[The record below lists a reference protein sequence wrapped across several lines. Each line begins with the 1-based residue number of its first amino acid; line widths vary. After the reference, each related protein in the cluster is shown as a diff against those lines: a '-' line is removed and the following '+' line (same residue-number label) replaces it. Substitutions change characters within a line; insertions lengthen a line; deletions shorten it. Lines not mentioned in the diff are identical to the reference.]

1 MVGSKRMILGAM
13 LSLGAALGVSAQDNP
28 APGGAPREGGGP
40 GGRGGGM
47 MIGRLLGGSLDDLQK
62 ELTLTPE
69 QRTKIEGIVQ
79 EGTDTIRQRMEA
91 ARASGDWQS
100 MRTEFE
106 KLFNEG
112 SEKVK
117 ATLTPEQKEKFT
129 KYVESARTRMDA
141 FGRGG
146 PGGDRGRGSPEQRV
160 TRAMEALKIAN
171 AQEAE
176 AVKSLVALIVKL
188 QGDISTFDRTS
199 RDKVGETLK
208 SDGITDE
215 AVEERLKG
223 LRAEHKA
230 LEDQLQKT
238 QAELAKVVSA
248 RQEAELFRQEI
259 LR

>member
-13 LSLGAALGVSAQDNP
+13 LSLGAALGVAAQDNP

-100 MRTEFE
+100 MRAEFE
-106 KLFNEG
+106 KVFSEG

-160 TRAMEALKIAN
+160 TRAMEALKIAD
-171 AQEAE
+171 AAE
-176 AVKSLVALIVKL
+176 ADAVKALIAKIVKCQDDL
-188 QGDISTFDRTS
+188 RTQDRTAQ
-199 RDKVGETLK
+199 DKASELLK
-208 SDGITDE
+208 SDGMADDALE
-215 AVEERLKG
+215 ARLKEF
-223 LRAEHKA
+223 RTQRKTI
-230 LEDQLQKT
+230 EDQLQLAQT
-238 QAELAKVVSA
+238 ELQKVVSP
-248 RQEAELFRQEI
+248 RQEVELFHQGI